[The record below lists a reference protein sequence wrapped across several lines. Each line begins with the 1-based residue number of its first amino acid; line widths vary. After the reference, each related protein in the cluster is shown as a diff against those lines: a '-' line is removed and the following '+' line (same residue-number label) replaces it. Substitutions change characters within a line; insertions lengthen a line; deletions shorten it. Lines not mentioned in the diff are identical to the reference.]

1 MDNITIPIEI
11 MDTILAELKVGL
23 TLVDNSGKII
33 YFNELAS
40 ELLGWD
46 NNRPDNN
53 ILSCHKKET
62 KDKVITKLNQF
73 VNKEWHR
80 VIKIQDRF
88 IENTYSPVRIPRK
101 FMGAMIITKDVT
113 ERENNFKHLKKIAE
127 TDPLTGLYNRN
138 LFNDIIQSYI
148 VGSKSYGIVM
158 LDINGL
164 KYIND
169 HFGHKEGDRII
180 TEATAIIKNSV
191 RDTDLAFRFGGD
203 EFVILTSSEKSVLS
217 MIENRIKNK
226 NKIPTEDNPAL
237 LNFSLGYATSI
248 EEGSLE
254 DVLTLADQRMYKDKE
269 QFYLTEGEFFKRN

>member
-237 LNFSLGYATSI
+237 LNLSLGYATSI